1 MMENKNDISTMKKED
16 PRIRYNIEVIY
27 LSNDIEETINVHYN
41 SPFLLDEDQQNKVLE
56 DFLSMVK
63 EYRGFKGIITSHIWQ
78 DGKSKERIDL
88 NKLKNYKSIAYGAS
102 SIAQLG
108 KVKEE
113 FKELLNEVEVKSL
126 SHSFIKNIDNFKAEA
141 LDLITATV
149 NLLLLSGLTER
160 DFDKHIEKLES
171 YKNGKYKK

>member
-1 MMENKNDISTMKKED
+1 MENKKNISTIKKED
-16 PRIRYNIEVIY
+16 PKIRYNIEVIY

-41 SPFLLDEDQQNKVLE
+41 SAFLLDEDQQNKVLE

-88 NKLKNYKSIAYGAS
+88 NKLKNYKSLAYGAS
-102 SIAQLG
+102 TIAQLG

-113 FKELLNEVEVKSL
+113 YKELMDEVVEKYTFSYVKDRDK
-126 SHSFIKNIDNFKAEA
+126 FVAEA
-141 LDLITATV
+141 LDLVTATI
-149 NLLLLSGLTER
+149 NLLLITGLTEK
-160 DFDKHIEKLES
+160 DFEKHINKLEY
-171 YKNGKYKK
+171 YKNVKYKNR

>member
-1 MMENKNDISTMKKED
+1 MENKNDISTIKKED
-16 PRIRYNIEVIY
+16 PRILYNIKVIY

-41 SPFLLDEDQQNKVLE
+41 SHFLLDEDQQNKVLE

-88 NKLKNYKSIAYGAS
+88 NKLKNYKSLAYGAS
-102 SIAQLG
+102 NIAQLG

-113 FKELLNEVEVKSL
+113 YMELLNEVEVKSL

-149 NLLLLSGLTER
+149 NLLLLSGLTEQ
-160 DFDKHIEKLES
+160 DFEKHIAKLES
-171 YKNGKYKK
+171 YKNGKYKR